1 MRQNPMSEQEI
12 KRMRDMLAAGYDSKA
27 IAKELKRHRSTITHR
42 LQFLRNKKNPEK
54 KKDGLT
60 PPRTIVNASMRG
72 TLTGGDWQPARIGAM
87 DYAAIKSRGF

>member
-1 MRQNPMSEQEI
+1 MSEAEI
-12 KRMRDMLAAGYDSKA
+12 KRMRDMLAAGYGSKE
-27 IAKELKRHRSTITHR
+27 IAKELNRHLSTITHR
-42 LQFLRNKKNPEK
+42 SQRIRYKQQPP
-54 KKDGLT
+54 KDGLT